1 MIWVNLLLGFSD
13 EVGLIE
19 DVDMLV
25 WMLRLP
31 VLVVVEVRRKP
42 NQSFL
47 LANAISQ
54 VNYRSKK

>member
-1 MIWVNLLLGFSD
+1 MIWVKPPVSAGFSD

-47 LANAISQ
+47 LANANQSRQ
-54 VNYRSKK
+54 LPQ